1 MSAGKPGKAGE
12 RRSWSLR
19 GPVPGLVCDTRENGK
34 VIRMRSVSVVRE
46 LQRTLRKG
54 PRWEGKRNHSL
65 QGRNPEGSGR
75 RPQGLGGARQ
85 TRTRVGRK
93 KQGATGQGEEG
104 GRPGLGVVR
113 THEAG
118 KGSSARSS
126 RVGAGGGKK
135 GVRKKRAERNARKR
149 TPQH

>member
-93 KQGATGQGEEG
+93 KQGATGQGEEASPTLYSRPHR
-104 GRPGLGVVR
+104 GRCHWRQQISQGPMPPANGWVSLSILAM
-113 THEAG
+113 T
-118 KGSSARSS
+118 
-126 RVGAGGGKK
+126 
-135 GVRKKRAERNARKR
+135 
-149 TPQH
+149 